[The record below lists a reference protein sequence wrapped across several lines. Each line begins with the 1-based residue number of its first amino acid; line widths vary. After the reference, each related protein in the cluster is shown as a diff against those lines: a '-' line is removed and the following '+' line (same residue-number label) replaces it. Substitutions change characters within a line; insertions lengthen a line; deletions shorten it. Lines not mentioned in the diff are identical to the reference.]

1 MVTLVVL
8 INILISLLLLCL
20 AQKLWQAK
28 DALTLIADL
37 FNEYE
42 RASYAVLHTA
52 VDNIYLVQEDI
63 QNLNLKNQ
71 ILQQQIQQIQQIIS
85 LIILI
90 RQISPGYWLKNKNHP
105 KFKNPSKLG

>member
-1 MVTLVVL
+1 MVTIVVL
-8 INILISLLLLCL
+8 INIIISLLLLCL
-20 AQKLWQAK
+20 AQKLGQAK

-37 FNEYE
+37 FNQYE

-63 QNLNLKNQ
+63 EKLSLKNQ

-85 LIILI
+85 LIIVI
-90 RQISPGYWLKNKNHP
+90 RQISTGYWLKNKNHP
-105 KFKNPSKLG
+105 KFKNPGKLG

>member
-1 MVTLVVL
+1 MVTIVVL

-20 AQKLWQAK
+20 ARKLWQVK
-28 DALTLIADL
+28 DTLTLITDI
-37 FNEYE
+37 FNQYE
-42 RASYAVLHTA
+42 RASYEVLHTA

-85 LIILI
+85 LIIVI
-90 RQISPGYWLKNKNHP
+90 RQISTGYW
-105 KFKNPSKLG
+105 